1 MSTIRSSLRAGVVVI
16 APVIWAAVLSYHPY
30 LEGRM
35 PNVGAIAEAVESDP
49 TRWGAVHLATG
60 VASGLLAL
68 AFLAVRA
75 YLREAGEDRWSAAAL
90 PFVVIGC
97 TLYAMLPG
105 LEFAPLAAVEVGGSA
120 EAAQEAL
127 IPWFAPL
134 LVAGGVT
141 FAVGMFG
148 FALGVRRSGLLSP
161 GVTNIVVVALGVMA
175 LSRLVPLSAVQFYV
189 QGAAGLVALLP
200 LAASMWKQRT
210 AAVPA
215 LQPAPQ
221 AT

>member
-1 MSTIRSSLRAGVVVI
+1 MSTTRSSLRPGVVVI

-75 YLREAGEDRWSAAAL
+75 HLRAAGEDRWSAAAL

-127 IPWFAPL
+127 IPWFVPL
-134 LVAGGVT
+134 LVAGGIT

-161 GVTNIVVVALGVMA
+161 GVTNVVVVALGVMA

-200 LAASMWKQRT
+200 LAASMWRQRA

>member
-1 MSTIRSSLRAGVVVI
+1 VVVI
-16 APVIWAAVLSYHPY
+16 APVIWLAVLSYHPY
-30 LEGRM
+30 LAGRQ
-35 PNVGAIAEAVESDP
+35 PNLEAIAEAVESDP

-60 VASGLLAL
+60 VASGVLAL

-75 YLREAGEDRWSAAAL
+75 HLHEAGEDRWSAAAL

-105 LEFAPLAAVEVGGSA
+105 LEFAPLAAVEAGGSA
-120 EAAQEAL
+120 GAAQEAL
-127 IPWFAPL
+127 LPWFVPL
-134 LVAGGVT
+134 LVAAGIT

-148 FALGVRRSGLLSP
+148 FALGVYRSGVLSP
-161 GVTNIVVVALGVMA
+161 GVTNLVVVAFTVWA
-175 LSRLVPLSAVQFYV
+175 LSRFVPLSAVQFYL
-189 QGAAGLVALLP
+189 QGVAGLVALLP

-215 LQPAPQ
+215 VQPAPQ

>member
-1 MSTIRSSLRAGVVVI
+1 
-16 APVIWAAVLSYHPY
+16 
-30 LEGRM
+30 M
-35 PNVGAIAEAVESDP
+35 PNVGAVAEAVESDP
-49 TRWGAVHLATG
+49 ARWGAVHLATG

-75 YLREAGEDRWSAAAL
+75 HLREAGEDRWSAAAL

-105 LEFAPLAAVEVGGSA
+105 LEFAPLAAVEVSGSA

-127 IPWFAPL
+127 TPWFVPL
-134 LVAGGVT
+134 LVAAGVT
-141 FAVGMFG
+141 FAVGMFC
-148 FALGVRRSGLLSP
+148 FALGVRRSGVLSP
-161 GVTNIVVVALGVMA
+161 GVTNVVVVALGVMA

-189 QGAAGLVALLP
+189 QGVAGLVALLP
-200 LAASMWKQRT
+200 LAGSMWKLRT
-210 AAVPA
+210 AAFPA
-215 LQPAPQ
+215 RQPAPQ